1 VRRAVVGL
9 VVALSLIGLL
19 TGCSSD
25 ARTPT
30 PGPSDRLPA
39 VSLPSLTGGPAVDLR
54 TLRGPAVVNLWA
66 QWCVPCKREL
76 PIYQQ
81 FFGRHGGQV
90 SVLGVDWQ
98 DTQGGKARALAKRSG
113 VTYPLVVDADPAFRA
128 RFLPRLVLV
137 DAEGRIAFQ
146 EYVEI
151 KSLRQLEG
159 LVEKH
164 LGVTL

>member
-1 VRRAVVGL
+1 MNKALGAL
-9 VVALSLIGLL
+9 VVAALLL
-19 TGCSSD
+19 TGCSAKEKAPAQSE
-25 ARTPT
+25 
-30 PGPSDRLPA
+30 RLPDVTLA
-39 VSLPSLTGGPAVDLR
+39 SLTGGKPVDLG
-54 TLRGPAVVNLWA
+54 TLRGPAIVNLWA

-81 FFGRHGGQV
+81 FFTRHAAAV

-98 DTQGGKARALAKRSG
+98 DTRPDWAVQLAQKSG
-113 VTYPLVVDADPAFRA
+113 VTYPLVVDDEPKIRA
-128 RFLPRLVLV
+128 QGLPKLVLV
-137 DAEGRIAFQ
+137 DAKGKIAFQ

-151 KSLRQLEG
+151 KSLAQLEQ